1 MRFEE
6 AVDVVKKAQK
16 EGPSRED
23 MELLYG
29 EVWDTTELQ
38 RDFYVKSFLAPIV
51 IVERKSDGQKGTL
64 DFIHPP
70 RFYYNFRA
78 NS

>member
-1 MRFEE
+1 MNFEE
-6 AVDVVKKAQK
+6 AVAVVKKAQQ

-23 MELLYG
+23 MEALYG

-38 RDFYVKSFLAPIV
+38 QDFHVKSFFAPLV

-64 DFIHPP
+64 DFIHRP

-78 NS
+78 QE

>member
-1 MRFEE
+1 MKFEE
-6 AVDVVKKAQK
+6 AVDVVKKARR

-23 MELLYG
+23 MEALYG

-38 RDFYVKSFLAPIV
+38 RDFNVESFLAPLV
-51 IVERKSDGQKGTL
+51 IVRRKSDGQRGTL
-64 DFIHPP
+64 DFIHHP
-70 RFYYNFRA
+70 RFYYNFRV

>member
-1 MRFEE
+1 MKFAE
-6 AVDVVKKAQK
+6 AVDVVKKAQQ

-23 MELLYG
+23 MEALYG

-38 RDFYVKSFLAPIV
+38 QDFYVKSFFAPLV

-64 DFIHPP
+64 DFIHHP

-78 NS
+78 QE